1 MIVSFRLNSRYTQ
14 TLQKP
19 LDHKMWD
26 TLSKYTSRVHSVTQ
40 SHNSMILEPLS
51 LILLS
56 CPLAPAS
63 LFPKLRRLTWHANV
77 TPGAA
82 EFLRMAF
89 VPSLLSLEVLTS
101 FVSPAF
107 LLVLSSLGTFCP
119 RLQSMTLGS
128 RRAFD
133 VSLNSSPFIV
143 QPISQLH
150 HLRDL
155 EVWDLGIQGI
165 QHIMLLQALR
175 EVTLDFRI
183 SSSSAWDR
191 CLPSSLPGFQ
201 NLNLLVLNVDGF
213 ERPSNFLSSL
223 TVVRTKKIGVG
234 FTSQVLQSPVHVSTM
249 FSQFFAILQE
259 KCDNSMLESFT
270 LFSFSKVLP
279 KIPTD
284 SGIFMSLRAFTN
296 LIHLDIEKGCDIS
309 MSDEELYR
317 LTGTW
322 PKLQV
327 LRISRCVTIDSD
339 TAAVPTF
346 HGLMHLLRLCPALIS
361 LALVIDTTKLD
372 GIDLRSP
379 GGELFYD
386 HLKVLTLGNSVI
398 DSPLNVALIL
408 SGLFPHLQ
416 QVSLGCWSTTPM
428 KSLPQKGPAMEQWTL
443 VNSFLRGFSVVR
455 ERPGR
460 IVI

>member
-1 MIVSFRLNSRYTQ
+1 MHPALRILEVIDTVCSHAEHESLPALASTCRAFEISALNALWRNLQSVEPLVKCLPSDLFGINW

-40 SHNSMILEPLS
+40 SDNSVFIEPLS
-51 LILLS
+51 LMLLS
-56 CPLAPAS
+56 CPLAAS
-63 LFPKLRRLTWHANV
+63 LFPRLRRLTWHADA
-77 TPGAA
+77 TRGAA
-82 EFLRMAF
+82 EFLRVTF
-89 VPSLLSLEVLTS
+89 V
-101 FVSPAF
+101 
-107 LLVLSSLGTFCP
+107 
-119 RLQSMTLGS
+119 
-128 RRAFD
+128 
-133 VSLNSSPFIV
+133 
-143 QPISQLH
+143 
-150 HLRDL
+150 
-155 EVWDLGIQGI
+155 
-165 QHIMLLQALR
+165 
-175 EVTLDFRI
+175 
-183 SSSSAWDR
+183 
-191 CLPSSLPGFQ
+191 
-201 NLNLLVLNVDGF
+201 
-213 ERPSNFLSSL
+213 
-223 TVVRTKKIGVG
+223 
-234 FTSQVLQSPVHVSTM
+234 
-249 FSQFFAILQE
+249 
-259 KCDNSMLESFT
+259 
-270 LFSFSKVLP
+270 
-279 KIPTD
+279 
-284 SGIFMSLRAFTN
+284 RAFTN

-322 PKLQV
+322 PKLQI

-361 LALVIDTTKLD
+361 LTLVIDTTKLD
-372 GIDLRSP
+372 GIDLGSP

-443 VNSFLRGFSVVR
+443 VNSFLCGFSVVR
-455 ERPGR
+455 ERPRR